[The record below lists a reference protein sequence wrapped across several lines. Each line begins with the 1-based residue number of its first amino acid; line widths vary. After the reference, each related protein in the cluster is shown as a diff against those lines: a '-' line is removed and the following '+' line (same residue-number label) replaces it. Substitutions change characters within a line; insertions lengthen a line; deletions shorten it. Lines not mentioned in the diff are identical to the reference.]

1 MLHKPIV
8 IKQATIASRIFA
20 LAFFVC
26 VLLLSACQDGSIE
39 VRDQVQDKLLRATV
53 IKVKDGDSVVLRYA
67 NGVEK
72 EARLFGID
80 APEYNQAFGR
90 DSRRILD
97 KLVLKKSV
105 LVKNFGEDRY
115 QREIVLLSR
124 AGEKE
129 SINLTM
135 IRLGGAWVYAQYQKD
150 SNWRNAEIEARNKR
164 LGLWKV
170 SRPLPPWE
178 WRKK

>member
-26 VLLLSACQDGSIE
+26 VLLLSACQDESIE
-39 VRDQVQDKLLRATV
+39 VTDQVQDRLLRATV

-80 APEYNQAFGR
+80 APEYNQPFGQ
-90 DSRRILD
+90 DSKRILD

-105 LVKNFGEDRY
+105 IIKNLGEDRY
-115 QREIVLLSR
+115 QREIVLLSK

-129 SINLTM
+129 TINLEM

-150 SNWRNAEIEARNKR
+150 ANWRNAEIEARNKN

-170 SRPLPPWE
+170 SRPIPPWE